1 MHATSAGPLAS
12 RHFLEVFFRWQI
24 TSKTCVYIGTGQ
36 VKTDFKCSYKTAHSM
51 LARQNVYQA
60 YRTILGEMLGSS
72 WCWWWTL
79 WGRGAVTALKDNQVP
94 SWQVPIPKAQAL
106 GNQGQTCQWWGWIH
120 VPVHGEAGI
129 CTAPTLHFASHFLLA
144 SEGLSCLSARTKKL
158 PAGGGDVGKKSILF
172 QDFTAKFPLNSW
184 GVFSNLKALI

>member
-1 MHATSAGPLAS
+1 
-12 RHFLEVFFRWQI
+12 
-24 TSKTCVYIGTGQ
+24 
-36 VKTDFKCSYKTAHSM
+36 M

-60 YRTILGEMLGSS
+60 YRTILGERLCSS

-79 WGRGAVTALKDNQVP
+79 CGRGASTALKDNQVP

-129 CTAPTLHFASHFLLA
+129 CTAPTSHFASHFLLA

-158 PAGGGDVGKKSILF
+158 PAGGGDVGKKKASYFKISQPNF
-172 QDFTAKFPLNSW
+172 HWTH
-184 GVFSNLKALI
+184 GVCFLIWKHWSKNRCLPQKGNICNMQPV